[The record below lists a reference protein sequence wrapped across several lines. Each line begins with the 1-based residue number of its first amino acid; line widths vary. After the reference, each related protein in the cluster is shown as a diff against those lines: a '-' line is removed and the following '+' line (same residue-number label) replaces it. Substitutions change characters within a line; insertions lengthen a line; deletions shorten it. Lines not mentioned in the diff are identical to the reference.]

1 MLPCTDQ
8 TATFF
13 SVSPVSVLAA
23 KTICV
28 RCDLR
33 AKCLAQAM
41 RIPYAFSDG
50 AGVWGGTTPG
60 ERRQMRRE
68 ALTEEMA

>member
-1 MLPCTDQ
+1 M
-8 TATFF
+8 
-13 SVSPVSVLAA
+13 AA